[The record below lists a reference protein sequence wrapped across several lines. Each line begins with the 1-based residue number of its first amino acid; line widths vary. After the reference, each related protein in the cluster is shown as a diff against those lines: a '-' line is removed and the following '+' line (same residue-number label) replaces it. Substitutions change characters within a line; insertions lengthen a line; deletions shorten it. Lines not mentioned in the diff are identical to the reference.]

1 MFIHWQAI
9 ALKLDPSIADK
20 IKEVVFIGG
29 TTEGRGN
36 QTMVA
41 EFNIHSDPEAAD
53 IVLSSMPPGVLTM
66 VRSMQDFLRLTF
78 FIYLFWP
85 LLS

>member
-1 MFIHWQAI
+1 M
-9 ALKLDPSIADK
+9 ALKLDPSIANK
-20 IKEVVFIGG
+20 IKEVYFIGG

-53 IVLSSMPPGVLTM
+53 IVLSSMPPGTLTM
-66 VRSMQDFLRLTF
+66 VRSR
-78 FIYLFWP
+78 
-85 LLS
+85 